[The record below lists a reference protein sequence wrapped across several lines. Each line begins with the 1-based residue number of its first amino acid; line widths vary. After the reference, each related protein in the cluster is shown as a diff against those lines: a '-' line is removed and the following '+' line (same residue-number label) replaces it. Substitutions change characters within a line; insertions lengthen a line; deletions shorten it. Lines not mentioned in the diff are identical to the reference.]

1 MRNNNMKNGNNMIND
16 NDMIIRLK

>member
-1 MRNNNMKNGNNMIND
+1 MNNNMRNNGNNMIND